1 VGSDTRRPPTFVG
14 NPGSRLQ
21 RLLRLRAFLVAG
33 HDEHLSRAPDSGHD
47 AGQCPSL
54 SEQKAALRAAALER
68 RNALSSDER
77 ARAAR
82 AIAMRRFPI
91 PLGEGTSV
99 AGYSPIRSECDPVPL
114 MRSLASTGAV
124 LALPVVEGADKPLS
138 FGEWRPGMR
147 LVTGPHGIPQ
157 PSEQAAPVAPDILL
171 VPLAAFDRAGRRI
184 GYGGGYYD
192 RTLASLRKT
201 RPVIADRRGVRRSGS

>member
-1 VGSDTRRPPTFVG
+1 MTSTFPARPIPGMTQGMSD
-14 NPGSRLQ
+14 
-21 RLLRLRAFLVAG
+21 
-33 HDEHLSRAPDSGHD
+33 
-47 AGQCPSL
+47 L

-157 PSEQAAPVAPDILL
+157 PSEQAVPVEPDILL

-201 RPVIADRRGVRRSGS
+201 RPVIAVGVAFAVQEVDAIPAEDHDETLDLVLTEREIVDPFARKA

>member
-1 VGSDTRRPPTFVG
+1 MTSTFPARPIPGMTQGMSD
-14 NPGSRLQ
+14 
-21 RLLRLRAFLVAG
+21 
-33 HDEHLSRAPDSGHD
+33 
-47 AGQCPSL
+47 L

-157 PSEQAAPVAPDILL
+157 PTEQAAPVAPDILL

-192 RTLASLRKT
+192 RTLAALRKT
-201 RPVIADRRGVRRSGS
+201 RPVIASAWRSPFRKLTQSRRRITTKRSISC